1 MPSSAREDGSG
12 GDASGRRGGVGEGGV
27 CGGGGGGGGGETVYI
42 LDDDAGVREA
52 LVYWVGSVGW
62 RAEAYG
68 TAEALMEAVGP
79 ESAGCLV
86 LDVRL
91 PGANGLD
98 VHDALRA
105 RGVKL
110 PVIVVTGHGE
120 VPLAVRAVKA
130 GAVDF
135 MEKPLSDDRLLPR
148 IEEAMRAGRAE
159 QEARER
165 LVAARERYARLT
177 PREREV
183 MGHVVQGA
191 LNKQIASDL
200 GLSPKTVEVH
210 RAHVMSKMKARSL
223 AKLVRV
229 AVELEGEREM

>member
-1 MPSSAREDGSG
+1 MPHTAREDGSG
-12 GDASGRRGGVGEGGV
+12 GDASGKLGGVGEGGV
-27 CGGGGGGGGGETVYI
+27 GGRGGGGGGGETVYI

-105 RGVKL
+105 RGVML

-165 LVAARERYARLT
+165 LAGARERYARLT

-200 GLSPKTVEVH
+200 GLSHKTVEVH
-210 RAHVMSKMKARSL
+210 RAHVMSKMRARSL
-223 AKLVRV
+223 AELVRV
-229 AVELEGEREM
+229 AVELEGEREG